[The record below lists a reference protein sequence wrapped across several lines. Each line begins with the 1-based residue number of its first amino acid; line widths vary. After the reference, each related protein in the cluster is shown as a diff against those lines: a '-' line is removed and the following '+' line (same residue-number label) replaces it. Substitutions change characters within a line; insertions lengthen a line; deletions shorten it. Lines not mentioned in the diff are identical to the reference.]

1 METDKSL
8 PYDTGTKL
16 TRYNMR
22 ANVDLDVTKTTVL
35 RLNVGGFLQT
45 HRKQAFSTDDAFDRA
60 FITSP
65 FLPAIQMG
73 LFQLWLLMM

>member
-1 METDKSL
+1 MCIRDRDKSL

-45 HRKQAFSTDDAFDRA
+45 HRDVYKRQYYF
-60 FITSP
+60 
-65 FLPAIQMG
+65 
-73 LFQLWLLMM
+73 